1 MSAIPELGPLG
12 NLTTTPLGQAIGW
25 ALLQFVW
32 QGALIAAV
40 AAVVLFLLRRSAADV
55 RYVVA
60 TIAMSLMLTVPI
72 VTAVQGLAAARR
84 AAAPAVPSAASTP
97 VDVPSSIGTSF
108 APKVPATFSEKVPA
122 TDSPG
127 AQVPATFPAK
137 VPGTFGGG
145 VPAALATWLLLGWAV
160 GVLFLTLRLFSGWM
174 WVRHL
179 RTHGALA
186 ARASILESARRLA
199 RRLHVSRTLLVLE
212 SSIVDVPTVVGWL
225 RPIIL
230 LPASALSGLSPVQL
244 EAVLAHEIAHIRRH
258 DYLVNLLQTLVETL
272 LFYHPAVWW
281 VSKQIRVEREN
292 CCDDLAVSLCGDPVE
307 YAQALADLEQ
317 LRAPGGRLA
326 TLTMAANGGSLLHRV
341 RRLLGAPS
349 HEGRGPGWLAGAV
362 CVLLIV
368 TIAGIVVGAIDR
380 QARQAAGQDQQSEDR
395 SAGSIPDAIQQTATG
410 VQQGADALRRRA
422 DELRRS
428 ADDLR
433 RDMDA
438 LLRSADEIRRDAED
452 LRRRTP
458 SAADVL
464 RDVTESFTRDVLR
477 GARTLAMELHEA
489 FPQIPPPPPLPP
501 LPAEAHEPPPP
512 AEWPS
517 PPEFPA
523 APEFPS
529 PPEFPAAPGFPAPPE
544 FPSHPELPAPPE
556 FPSLAAAPLPPE
568 PASQLERPLPL
579 PPAIAPAPPVPPALH
594 GPLPR
599 APHLAPLPPP
609 AAPRSGGGVQ
619 GSTLSRQRSSG
630 NFTWS
635 NDGEKLQVNYR
646 GEIEFTDD
654 DVDVKSLSPG
664 GWLRIRRTSKGESVS
679 HTVEFQ
685 ADGSGNI
692 ERKFWAGSAERPFD
706 PEGRK
711 WLAQVLPRFIR
722 QTGIGAPARVAR
734 IYKSK
739 GPQGVLAE
747 ISLIEGSWA
756 KRTYFSE
763 FLKTPGLD
771 GRTVQQALAQAG
783 REIDSD
789 FELASLLISADR
801 LLTLDDA
808 TRKAYLE
815 AARTIESD
823 FEMRRVFSSALKKG
837 PMPPAAL
844 MALLDGSMSIGSDFE
859 QASLLVDVAKE
870 SLDDTNRE
878 AFFKAVG
885 TIDSDFE
892 QRRVLSAVMKRQN
905 VSPAVVG
912 AVLES
917 ARTLESDFENA
928 ALLLDVVKNGPIEG
942 ALRDPFFRA
951 VASIGS
957 TFERG
962 RVLQAV
968 AKRTDASDETIL
980 EAIKATQG
988 MGNFEAAQV
997 LLVVARTHTL
1007 KPEARDAYI
1016 DAADKLGNFEQG
1028 RVLSA
1033 LAKSEP
1039 ARR

>member
-12 NLTTTPLGQAIGW
+12 HLTTTPLGQAIGW

-32 QGALIAAV
+32 QGALIGAV

-72 VTAVQGLAAARR
+72 VTAVQGVAATRQTG
-84 AAAPAVPSAASTP
+84 APAVPPAASTP
-97 VDVPSSIGTSF
+97 VDASSSTGTAFVPS
-108 APKVPATFSEKVPA
+108 VPATFSEKVPA
-122 TDSPG
+122 TDPPG
-127 AQVPATFPAK
+127 VQVPATFPGK

-145 VPAALATWLLLGWAV
+145 VPAALATWLVLGWAV

-179 RTHGALA
+179 RTHGALD

-199 RRLHVSRTLLVLE
+199 RQLHVSRTLLVLE

-292 CCDDLAVSLCGDPVE
+292 CCDDLAVSLCGDPLE

-326 TLTMAANGGSLLHRV
+326 TLPMAANGGSLLHRV

-362 CVLLIV
+362 SVLLIV

-380 QARQAAGQDQQSEDR
+380 QARHAAGDDQHSQDR
-395 SAGSIPDAIQQTATG
+395 SAGSIPDAIQQTATD

-438 LLRSADEIRRDAED
+438 LLRSADEMRRDAED
-452 LRRRTP
+452 LRRRAP
-458 SAADVL
+458 SAVDAV
-464 RDVTESFTRDVLR
+464 RDMTESLTRDVLR
-477 GARTLAMELHEA
+477 GVRTLGMELHEA

-501 LPAEAHEPPPP
+501 APAEAPEPPAP
-512 AEWPS
+512 AHWPS

-523 APEFPS
+523 APQLAS
-529 PPEFPAAPGFPAPPE
+529 PPEFPSAPEFPAPPE
-544 FPSHPELPAPPE
+544 FPHHPDLPAPPE
-556 FPSLAAAPLPPE
+556 FPSPAAGPLPRG
-568 PASQLERPLPL
+568 PAWRLERPLP
-579 PPAIAPAPPVPPALH
+579 PPPVAPAPAPAVPPALH
-594 GPLPR
+594 FLEGPLPSP
-599 APHLAPLPPP
+599 AHLAPRPELSIEPQ
-609 AAPRSGGGVQ
+609 RSR
-619 GSTLSRQRSSG
+619 TSRQSSG

-635 NDGEKLQVNYR
+635 NDGDKLQVNYR

-654 DVDVKSLSPG
+654 DVDVKSLSPD
-664 GWLRIRRTSKGESVS
+664 GWLRIRRTSKGEPVG

-685 ADGSGNI
+685 ADASGNI
-692 ERKFWAGSAERPFD
+692 QRKFWVGSTERPFD

-739 GPQGVLAE
+739 GAPGVLAE

-763 FLKTPGLD
+763 LLKTPGLD
-771 GRTVQQALAQAG
+771 ARTVQQALAQAG

-801 LLTLDDA
+801 FLTLDDA

-844 MALLDGSMSIGSDFE
+844 MALLDGSLSIDSDFE
-859 QASLLVDVAKE
+859 QASLLVDVAKA
-870 SLDDTNRE
+870 SLDDTNRG

-885 TIDSDFE
+885 TIGSDFE
-892 QRRVLSAVMKRQN
+892 QRRVLSAVMKRPD
-905 VSPAVVG
+905 VSPAMVG
-912 AVLES
+912 GVLES

-968 AKRTDASDETIL
+968 AKRTDASEETIL

-997 LLVVARTHTL
+997 LLVVVRTHTL
-1007 KPEARDAYI
+1007 TREARDAYI